1 MRWAVPGLIVMAAAV
16 VLLGGALAPHDPA
29 ASVGLPWSGPGP
41 GTPLGTDAAG
51 RDVLSRVL
59 AGGREL
65 TVIALIAAAAAAA
78 TGIIGGLIAGWA
90 GGRVDRLLAGLADL
104 LLAVPFLLLA
114 LVLVV
119 ALPPPVAV
127 VAGTICGGAPLGLRV
142 VRDMARHAR
151 RTGYVEAARGR
162 GESTAAIL
170 VREVLP
176 SLSGLAAAD
185 LGLRFVL
192 ALQLTAAFGMLGFG
206 PEPPAPDWGLM
217 LRENLSGAMLNP
229 PALAAPAAALA
240 VLALTVTMFAHALGA
255 PPRRQR
261 RQRRQ
266 GHAMTRPIGAG
277 PGRTSPPRPT
287 RQETGPAVDG
297 PAVDGLTVDGL
308 TVVDAAG
315 RRIVADVSFRA
326 APGEVLAI
334 VGPSGCGKTT
344 IMRAVIGALPAGLYQ
359 VAGTV
364 RWQARVVR
372 PGRAARR
379 WRRRNV
385 GILDQDPAA
394 SLNPLLT
401 VGTAV
406 LDGAT
411 RRQRRRL
418 RETARATL
426 TGLGLDAGRVW
437 SRRPHQLSGG
447 QAQRVALGRAL
458 CTGPDLLILD
468 EPTSGL
474 DPGTLELVVRRIERR
489 KADGRAVTL
498 VVSHDHDFVT
508 KVAGRV
514 LAIAPPG
521 RDGSTACR
529 SPGEEHLTWRDAN
542 TVMEVRDLRLDQGA
556 TTLID
561 VSDLMLRRGELV
573 AVVGVS
579 GSGKTTLLRALAGLH
594 PPRAGALLLHGRQ
607 VPWPLGQ
614 RDRAQLLSIQLVGQD
629 PRDALNPAHRVATAL
644 RRPLRRAPGMPSA
657 QPGEQVTA
665 LLRRVGLDPR
675 LAGRR
680 PGELSG
686 GQRQRV
692 AIARA
697 LAVAPAVLLADEI
710 TSALDADAAAEIVDL
725 LTLLRGQGLAVLLV
739 THDRALAASADRVLH
754 LHDRALLTLPDFAR

>member
-1 MRWAVPGLIVMAAAV
+1 MRWAVTGLVVVTAAF

-29 ASVGLPWSGPGP
+29 ASIGLPWSGPGP

-65 TVIALIAAAAAAA
+65 TVLALIAAAAAAA

-119 ALPPPVAV
+119 ALPAPVAV

-162 GESTAAIL
+162 GESTAAVL

-240 VLALTVTMFAHALGA
+240 ILALTATMFAHTLGA
-255 PPRRQR
+255 PPRQR
-261 RQRRQ
+261 RRR
-266 GHAMTRPIGAG
+266 GRAMTRPIGDR
-277 PGRTSPPRPT
+277 PGRASPPPT
-287 RQETGPAVDG
+287 PPRET
-297 PAVDGLTVDGL
+297 GLTVEGL

-315 RRIVADVSFRA
+315 RRIVADVAFRA

-344 IMRAVIGALPAGLYQ
+344 IMRAVLGALPAGLYQ

-364 RWQARVVR
+364 RWDARVVR

-379 WRRRNV
+379 WRRRSV
-385 GILDQDPAA
+385 GIVDQDPAA
-394 SLNPLLT
+394 TLNPLLT
-401 VGTAV
+401 VGTAL

-411 RRQRRRL
+411 RGQRRRL

-458 CTGPDLLILD
+458 LSGPDLLILD

-489 KADGRAVTL
+489 KAARRSVTL

-508 KVAGRV
+508 RVAGRV
-514 LAIAPPG
+514 LAIAPAG
-521 RDGSTACR
+521 RDGAAARR
-529 SPGEEHLTWRDAN
+529 SPAKTYPSGRDPD
-542 TVMEVRDLRLDQGA
+542 TVMEVRDLQLYQGD

-561 VSDLMLRRGELV
+561 VSDLVLRRGEMV

-579 GSGKTTLLRALAGLH
+579 GSGKTTLLRAVAGLH

-607 VPWPLGQ
+607 VPWPLER
-614 RDRAQLLSIQLVGQD
+614 RDHTQLLSLQLVGQD

-644 RRPLRRAPGMPSA
+644 RRPLRRAPGIPTA
-657 QPGEQVTA
+657 QPGERVAA

-725 LTLLRGQGLAVLLV
+725 LTLLRGEGLAVLLV
-739 THDRALAASADRVLH
+739 THDRALAAHADRVLR
-754 LHDRALLTLPDFAR
+754 LHDRVLLAAPDFARGPRADSR